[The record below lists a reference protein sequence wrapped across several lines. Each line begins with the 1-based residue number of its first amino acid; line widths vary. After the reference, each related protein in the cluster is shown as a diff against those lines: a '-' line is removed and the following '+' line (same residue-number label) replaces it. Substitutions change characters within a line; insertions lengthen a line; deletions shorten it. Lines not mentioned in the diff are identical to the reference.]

1 MSAAQ
6 WFILGV
12 CVTLGA
18 IALGAIALE
27 LAKDACREHYRRA
40 GVAWDSHVDD
50 ALEVTRR

>member
-6 WFILGV
+6 WSILGV
-12 CVTLGA
+12 CITLGTL
-18 IALGAIALE
+18 ALGAIVLE

-50 ALEVTRR
+50 ALKVARR

>member
-12 CVTLGA
+12 LAA
-18 IALGAIALE
+18 ICTFALGALALE

-40 GVAWDSHVDD
+40 GVRFDAHVDE
-50 ALEVTRR
+50 ALEVTR

>member
-12 CVTLGA
+12 CVTLCA
-18 IALGAIALE
+18 VALVSLALE

-40 GVAWDSHVDD
+40 GVRFDAHVDD
-50 ALEVTRR
+50 ALEVTR

>member
-12 CVTLGA
+12 CVALGA
-18 IALGAIALE
+18 IALGALALE

-40 GVAWDSHVDD
+40 GVRFDAHVDD
-50 ALEVTRR
+50 ALKVARR

>member
-12 CVTLGA
+12 LVTVGT
-18 IALGAIALE
+18 IALGSIALE

-40 GVAWDSHVDD
+40 GIRFDAHVDD
-50 ALEVTRR
+50 ALKVARR